1 VNADL
6 DDLPNDI
13 SALKQALMTARVK
26 ASEAQNNAA
35 AAEQR
40 HLDVAAELAVA
51 KATAS
56 DDKALIAQQALRIA
70 KLERQIYGPR
80 KERSAQLVD
89 QMELE
94 LEELEASAT
103 ADEIAAEIAIARTT
117 SVAGFERKR
126 QQPRTTFP
134 DHLPRERVVI
144 DPPTACE
151 CCGGDRLRKLGEDV
165 TCTLE
170 SIPRQWK
177 VIETVRE
184 KFTCRD
190 CEKISQAPAPFHV
203 IPRGWAGPSLLAM
216 ILYEKFGAH
225 QPLNR
230 LSERYAL
237 EGVPIPLSTMAD
249 AVGAACFALS
259 PLLKALERHVF
270 AAERLHGDDTT
281 VPVLAAGKTDIARC
295 WVYVADDKPFG
306 GTSPPAA
313 MFYYSRDRSGE
324 HPQAHLAQWSGIF
337 QADAFS
343 GYGKLY
349 VPDRSPGQILQAG
362 CWSHARR
369 PFFIFADLEEA
380 ARRKAASKKP
390 IAVSP
395 IAIEVVRRIDA
406 LFEIERAINGQSP
419 DQRRAVRQ
427 ELAKPLVEALHA
439 YLEDKRS
446 NFSRSHDLYKAINY
460 MLKRWPAFTLFLD
473 DGQVCLS
480 NNAAERALRG
490 IALGRRSW
498 LFCGSDRGGQRAAA
512 MYSLIVSAKMNDID
526 PYAWLTDVLAR
537 IATHPA
543 HRINELLPWNWK
555 ALREEVFVA
564 TET

>member
-1 VNADL
+1 MDEELSNL
-6 DDLPNDI
+6 PDDVA
-13 SALKQALMTARVK
+13 ALKQVLKMALAK
-26 ASEAQNNAA
+26 AS
-35 AAEQR
+35 AAEQK
-40 HLDVAAELAVA
+40 HLDAAAELAVA
-51 KATAS
+51 KAMAS
-56 DDKALIAQQALRIA
+56 EDKALIAHQALRIA
-70 KLERQIYGPR
+70 KLERQLYGPR
-80 KERSAQLVD
+80 KERSAQLQD
-89 QMELE
+89 QMEFE

-103 ADEIAAEIAIARTT
+103 EDEIAAELAVAKTT
-117 SVAGFERKR
+117 TVAGFVRKR
-126 QQPRTTFP
+126 PEPRTTFP

-144 DPPTACE
+144 DPPTSCA
-151 CCGGDRLRKLGEDV
+151 CCGGNRLRKLGEDV
-165 TCTLE
+165 TRTLE

-190 CEKISQAPAPFHV
+190 CEKVSQTPAPFHA

-230 LSERYAL
+230 LCERYAL

-249 AVGAACFALS
+249 AVGAACLALR
-259 PLLKALERHVF
+259 PILTALERHVF
-270 AAERLHGDDTT
+270 SAERLHGDDTT

-306 GTSPPAA
+306 GLSPPAA

-324 HPQAHLAQWSGIF
+324 HPQAHLAKWSGIF

-349 VPDRSPGQILQAG
+349 APDRKPGAIQQAG

-369 PFFIFADLEEA
+369 PFFIHADLQEA
-380 ARRKAASKKP
+380 ARRRAKSNKP
-390 IAVSP
+390 VVVSP
-395 IAIEVVRRIDA
+395 IALEVVRQIDS
-406 LFEIERAINGQSP
+406 LFDIEWEINGQSP
-419 DQRRAVRQ
+419 EKRRALRQ
-427 ELAKPLVEALHA
+427 DLSKPIVETLRV
-439 YLEDKRS
+439 YLEEKR
-446 NFSRSHDLYKAINY
+446 NDFPRTHDLHKAINY
-460 MLKRWPAFTLFLD
+460 MLKRWTAFTLFLD
-473 DGQVCLS
+473 DGRVCLS

-512 MYSLIVSAKMNDID
+512 VYSLIVSCKMNDVD
-526 PYAWLTDVLAR
+526 PHAWLADVLDR
-537 IATHPA
+537 IAAYPA
-543 HRINELLPWNWK
+543 HRIDELLPWNWK
-555 ALREEVFVA
+555 MLREESCTA
-564 TET
+564 AAA

>member
-1 VNADL
+1 MDEELSNL
-6 DDLPNDI
+6 PDDVA
-13 SALKQALMTARVK
+13 ALKQVLKMAFAK
-26 ASEAQNNAA
+26 AS
-35 AAEQR
+35 AAEQK
-40 HLDVAAELAVA
+40 HLDAAAELAVA
-51 KATAS
+51 KAMAS
-56 DDKALIAQQALRIA
+56 EDKALIAHQALRIA
-70 KLERQIYGPR
+70 KLERQLYGPR
-80 KERSAQLVD
+80 KERSAQLQD
-89 QMELE
+89 QMEFE

-103 ADEIAAEIAIARTT
+103 EDEIAAELAVAKTT
-117 SVAGFERKR
+117 SVAGFVRKR
-126 QQPRTTFP
+126 PQPRTTFP

-144 DPPTACE
+144 DPPTACA
-151 CCGGDRLRKLGEDV
+151 CCGGNRLRKLGEDV
-165 TCTLE
+165 TRTLE

-190 CEKISQAPAPFHV
+190 CEKVSQTPAPFHV

-230 LSERYAL
+230 LCERYAL

-249 AVGAACFALS
+249 AVGAACLALS
-259 PLLKALERHVF
+259 PILNALERHVF
-270 AAERLHGDDTT
+270 SAERLHGDDTT

-324 HPQAHLAQWSGIF
+324 HPQAHLAKWSGIF

-349 VPDRSPGQILQAG
+349 APDRKPGQIQQAA

-369 PFFIFADLEEA
+369 PFFIHADLQEA
-380 ARRKAASKKP
+380 ARRKAKSKKP
-390 IAVSP
+390 VVVSP
-395 IAIEVVRRIDA
+395 IALEVVRRIDA
-406 LFEIERAINGQSP
+406 LFDIEREINGQP
-419 DQRRAVRQ
+419 PEKRRALRQ
-427 ELAKPLVEALHA
+427 ELSKPLVEALRA
-439 YLEDKRS
+439 YLEEKRDD
-446 NFSRSHDLYKAINY
+446 FPRTHDLYKAINY
-460 MLKRWPAFTLFLD
+460 MLKRWSAFTLFLD
-473 DGQVCLS
+473 DGRVCFS

-512 MYSLIVSAKMNDID
+512 IYSLIVTCKMNDVD
-526 PYAWLTDVLAR
+526 PHAWLADVLDR
-537 IATHPA
+537 IAAHPA
-543 HRINELLPWNWK
+543 QRLNELLPWNWK
-555 ALREEVFVA
+555 ASREESSIA
-564 TET
+564 AAA

>member
-1 VNADL
+1 MDEELSNL
-6 DDLPNDI
+6 PDDVA
-13 SALKQALMTARVK
+13 ALKQVLKMALAK
-26 ASEAQNNAA
+26 ASV
-35 AAEQR
+35 AEQK
-40 HLDVAAELAVA
+40 HLDAAAELAVA
-51 KATAS
+51 KAMAS
-56 DDKALIAQQALRIA
+56 EDKALIAHQALRIA
-70 KLERQIYGPR
+70 KLERQLYGPR
-80 KERSAQLVD
+80 KERSAQLQD
-89 QMELE
+89 QMEFE

-103 ADEIAAEIAIARTT
+103 EDEIAAELAVAKTT
-117 SVAGFERKR
+117 TVAGFVRKR
-126 QQPRTTFP
+126 PEPRTTFP

-144 DPPTACE
+144 DPPTSCA
-151 CCGGDRLRKLGEDV
+151 CCGGNRLRKLGEDV
-165 TCTLE
+165 TRTLE

-190 CEKISQAPAPFHV
+190 CEKVSQTPAPFHA

-230 LSERYAL
+230 LCERYAL

-249 AVGAACFALS
+249 AVGAACLALR
-259 PLLKALERHVF
+259 PILTALERHVF
-270 AAERLHGDDTT
+270 SAERLHGDDTT

-324 HPQAHLAQWSGIF
+324 HTQAHLAKWSGIF

-349 VPDRSPGQILQAG
+349 APDRKPGAIQQAG

-369 PFFIFADLEEA
+369 PFFIHADLQEA
-380 ARRKAASKKP
+380 ARRRAKSNKP
-390 IAVSP
+390 VVVSP
-395 IAIEVVRRIDA
+395 IALEVVRQIDT
-406 LFEIERAINGQSP
+406 LFDIEREINGQSP
-419 DQRRAVRQ
+419 EKRRALRQ
-427 ELAKPLVEALHA
+427 DLSKPIVETLRV
-439 YLEDKRS
+439 YLEEKR
-446 NFSRSHDLYKAINY
+446 NDFPRTHDLHKAINY
-460 MLKRWPAFTLFLD
+460 MLKRWTAFTLFLD
-473 DGQVCLS
+473 DGRVCLS

-512 MYSLIVSAKMNDID
+512 VYSLIVSCKMNDVD
-526 PYAWLTDVLAR
+526 PHAWLADVLDR
-537 IATHPA
+537 IAAYPA
-543 HRINELLPWNWK
+543 HRIDELLPWNWK
-555 ALREEVFVA
+555 MLREESCTA
-564 TET
+564 AAA

>member
-1 VNADL
+1 MDEELSNL
-6 DDLPNDI
+6 PDDVA
-13 SALKQALMTARVK
+13 ALKQVLKMALAK
-26 ASEAQNNAA
+26 AS
-35 AAEQR
+35 AAEQK
-40 HLDVAAELAVA
+40 HLDAAAELAVA
-51 KATAS
+51 KAMAS
-56 DDKALIAQQALRIA
+56 EDKALIAHQALRIA
-70 KLERQIYGPR
+70 KLERQLYGPR
-80 KERSAQLVD
+80 KERSAQLQD
-89 QMELE
+89 QMEFE

-103 ADEIAAEIAIARTT
+103 EDEIAAELAVAKTT
-117 SVAGFERKR
+117 TVAGFVRKR
-126 QQPRTTFP
+126 PEPRTTFP

-144 DPPTACE
+144 DPPTACA
-151 CCGGDRLRKLGEDV
+151 CCGGNRLRKLGEDV
-165 TCTLE
+165 TRTLE

-190 CEKISQAPAPFHV
+190 CEKVSQTPAPFHA

-230 LSERYAL
+230 LCERYAL

-249 AVGAACFALS
+249 AVGAACLALR
-259 PLLKALERHVF
+259 PILTALERHVF
-270 AAERLHGDDTT
+270 SAERLHGDDTT

-324 HPQAHLAQWSGIF
+324 HPQAHLARWSGIF

-349 VPDRSPGQILQAG
+349 APDRKPGPIQQAG

-369 PFFIFADLEEA
+369 PFFIHADLQEA
-380 ARRKAASKKP
+380 ARRKAKSNKP
-390 IAVSP
+390 VVVSP
-395 IAIEVVRRIDA
+395 IALEVVRQIDT
-406 LFEIERAINGQSP
+406 LFDIERAINGQSP
-419 DQRRAVRQ
+419 EKRRAIRQ
-427 ELAKPLVEALHA
+427 DQSKPIVDALRV
-439 YLEDKRS
+439 YLEEKR
-446 NFSRSHDLYKAINY
+446 NEFPRTHDLHKAINY
-460 MLKRWPAFTLFLD
+460 MLKRWTAFTLFLD
-473 DGQVCLS
+473 DGRVCLS

-512 MYSLIVSAKMNDID
+512 VYSLIVSCKMNDVD
-526 PYAWLTDVLAR
+526 PHAWLTDVLDR
-537 IATHPA
+537 IAAHPA
-543 HRINELLPWNWK
+543 LRIDELLPWNWK
-555 ALREEVFVA
+555 MSREETSTA
-564 TET
+564 AAA

>member
-1 VNADL
+1 MNTDL

-13 SALKQALMTARVK
+13 AALKQALMTARVK
-26 ASEAQNNAA
+26 AS
-35 AAEQR
+35 AAEQK
-40 HLDVAAELAVA
+40 HFHVAAELAVA
-51 KATAS
+51 KAMAS

-80 KERSAQLVD
+80 KERSAQLLD

-126 QQPRTTFP
+126 PQPRTTFP

-151 CCGGDRLRKLGEDV
+151 CCGGGRLRKLGEDV

-324 HPQAHLAQWSGIF
+324 HPQAHLAQWSGVF
-337 QADAFS
+337 QADAYS
-343 GYGKLY
+343 GYAKLY
-349 VPDRSPGQILQAG
+349 APDRKPGQILQAG

-390 IAVSP
+390 IAMSP

-419 DQRRAVRQ
+419 DQRKAVRQ
-427 ELAKPLVEALHA
+427 ELAKPLVEELHA

-473 DGQVCLS
+473 NGRVCLS

>member
-1 VNADL
+1 MDEELSNL
-6 DDLPNDI
+6 PDDVA
-13 SALKQALMTARVK
+13 ALKQVLKMALAK
-26 ASEAQNNAA
+26 ASV
-35 AAEQR
+35 AEQK
-40 HLDVAAELAVA
+40 HLDAAAELAVA
-51 KATAS
+51 KAMAS
-56 DDKALIAQQALRIA
+56 EDKALIAHQALRIA
-70 KLERQIYGPR
+70 KLERQLYGPR
-80 KERSAQLVD
+80 KERSAQLQD
-89 QMELE
+89 QMEFE

-103 ADEIAAEIAIARTT
+103 EDEIAAELAVAKTT
-117 SVAGFERKR
+117 TVAGFVRKR
-126 QQPRTTFP
+126 PEPRTTFP

-144 DPPTACE
+144 DPPTSCA
-151 CCGGDRLRKLGEDV
+151 CCGGNRLRKLGEDV
-165 TCTLE
+165 TRTLE

-190 CEKISQAPAPFHV
+190 CEKVSQTPAPFHA

-230 LSERYAL
+230 LCERYAL

-249 AVGAACFALS
+249 AVGAACLALR
-259 PLLKALERHVF
+259 PILTALERHVF
-270 AAERLHGDDTT
+270 SAERLHGDDTT

-324 HPQAHLAQWSGIF
+324 HPQAHLAKWSGIF

-349 VPDRSPGQILQAG
+349 APDRKPGAIQQAG

-369 PFFIFADLEEA
+369 PFFIHADLQEA
-380 ARRKAASKKP
+380 ARRRAKSNKP
-390 IAVSP
+390 VVVSP
-395 IAIEVVRRIDA
+395 IALEVVRQIDT
-406 LFEIERAINGQSP
+406 LFDIEREINGQSP
-419 DQRRAVRQ
+419 EKRRALRQ
-427 ELAKPLVEALHA
+427 DLSKPIVETLRV
-439 YLEDKRS
+439 YLEEKR
-446 NFSRSHDLYKAINY
+446 NDFPRTHDLHKAINY
-460 MLKRWPAFTLFLD
+460 MLKRWTAFTLFLD
-473 DGQVCLS
+473 DGRVCLS

-512 MYSLIVSAKMNDID
+512 VYSLIVSCKMNDVD
-526 PYAWLTDVLAR
+526 PHAWLADVLDR
-537 IATHPA
+537 IAAYPA
-543 HRINELLPWNWK
+543 HRIDELLPWNWK
-555 ALREEVFVA
+555 MLREESCTA
-564 TET
+564 AAA

>member
-1 VNADL
+1 MDEELSNL
-6 DDLPNDI
+6 PDDVA
-13 SALKQALMTARVK
+13 ALKQVLKMALAK
-26 ASEAQNNAA
+26 AS
-35 AAEQR
+35 AAEQK
-40 HLDVAAELAVA
+40 HLDAAAELAVA
-51 KATAS
+51 KAMAS
-56 DDKALIAQQALRIA
+56 EDKAMIAHQALRIA
-70 KLERQIYGPR
+70 KLERQLYGPR
-80 KERSAQLVD
+80 KERSAQLQD
-89 QMELE
+89 QMEFE

-103 ADEIAAEIAIARTT
+103 EDEIAAELAVSKTT
-117 SVAGFERKR
+117 TVAGFVRKR
-126 QQPRTTFP
+126 PEPRTTFP

-144 DPPTACE
+144 DPPAACA
-151 CCGGDRLRKLGEDV
+151 CCGGNRLRKLGEDV
-165 TCTLE
+165 TRTLE

-190 CEKISQAPAPFHV
+190 CEKVSQTPAPFHA

-230 LSERYAL
+230 LCERYAL

-249 AVGAACFALS
+249 AVGAACLALR
-259 PLLKALERHVF
+259 PILTALERHVF
-270 AAERLHGDDTT
+270 SAERLHGDDTT

-324 HPQAHLAQWSGIF
+324 HPQAHLARWSGIF

-349 VPDRSPGQILQAG
+349 APDRKPGPIQQAG

-369 PFFIFADLEEA
+369 PFFIHADLQEA
-380 ARRKAASKKP
+380 ARRQAKSNKP
-390 IAVSP
+390 VVVSP
-395 IAIEVVRRIDA
+395 IALEVVRQIDT
-406 LFEIERAINGQSP
+406 LFDIERAINGQGP
-419 DQRRAVRQ
+419 EKRRAIRQ
-427 ELAKPLVEALHA
+427 DQSKPIVEALRV
-439 YLEDKRS
+439 YLEEKR
-446 NFSRSHDLYKAINY
+446 NGFPRTHDLHKATNY
-460 MLKRWPAFTLFLD
+460 MLKRWTAFTLFLD
-473 DGQVCLS
+473 DGRVCLS

-512 MYSLIVSAKMNDID
+512 VYSLIVSCKMNDVD
-526 PYAWLTDVLAR
+526 PHAWLADVLDR
-537 IATHPA
+537 IAAHPA
-543 HRINELLPWNWK
+543 HRIDELLPWNWK
-555 ALREEVFVA
+555 MSREESCTA
-564 TET
+564 AAA

>member
-1 VNADL
+1 MDEDL
-6 DDLPNDI
+6 SNLPDDVA
-13 SALKQALMTARVK
+13 ALKQVLKMALAK
-26 ASEAQNNAA
+26 ASK
-35 AAEQR
+35 AEQK
-40 HLDVAAELAVA
+40 HLDAAAELAVA
-51 KATAS
+51 KAMAS
-56 DDKALIAQQALRIA
+56 EDKALIAHQALRIA
-70 KLERQIYGPR
+70 KLERQLYGPR
-80 KERSAQLVD
+80 KERSAQLQD
-89 QMELE
+89 QMEFE

-103 ADEIAAEIAIARTT
+103 EDEIAAELAVAKTT
-117 SVAGFERKR
+117 TVAGFVRKR
-126 QQPRTTFP
+126 PEPRTTFP

-144 DPPTACE
+144 DPPTSCA
-151 CCGGDRLRKLGEDV
+151 CCGGNRLRKLGEDV
-165 TCTLE
+165 TRTLE

-190 CEKISQAPAPFHV
+190 CEKVSQTPAPFHA

-230 LSERYAL
+230 LCERYAL

-249 AVGAACFALS
+249 AVGAACLALR
-259 PLLKALERHVF
+259 PILTALERHVF
-270 AAERLHGDDTT
+270 SAERLHGDDTT

-295 WVYVADDKPFG
+295 WVYVADDRPFG

-324 HPQAHLAQWSGIF
+324 HPQAHLAKWSGIF

-349 VPDRSPGQILQAG
+349 APDRKPGAIQQAG

-369 PFFIFADLEEA
+369 PFFIHADLQEA
-380 ARRKAASKKP
+380 ARRRAKSNKP
-390 IAVSP
+390 VVVSP
-395 IAIEVVRRIDA
+395 IALEVVLQIDS
-406 LFEIERAINGQSP
+406 LFDIEREINGQSP
-419 DQRRAVRQ
+419 EKRRAIRQ
-427 ELAKPLVEALHA
+427 DQSKPIVEALRI
-439 YLEDKRS
+439 YLEEKR
-446 NFSRSHDLYKAINY
+446 NDFPRTHDLHKAINY
-460 MLKRWPAFTLFLD
+460 MLKRWTAFTLFLD
-473 DGQVCLS
+473 DGRVCLS

-512 MYSLIVSAKMNDID
+512 VYSLIVSCKMNDVD
-526 PYAWLTDVLAR
+526 PHAWLADVLER
-537 IATHPA
+537 IAAHPA
-543 HRINELLPWNWK
+543 HRIDELLPWNWK
-555 ALREEVFVA
+555 MSREESCTA
-564 TET
+564 AAA